1 MTLNINQFA
10 MSTVQGQMD
19 LQFNGSVIS
28 AQVGPDVVTALVAG
42 QPVKLIDSAGGVPK
56 ITPLTANTDS
66 AFGYVIRNLK
76 DQNFPADQPVEI
88 ALQGSVMYMT
98 AGASIARGVAIEV
111 VYTTNK
117 VITNAGTNPVAGF
130 ALDKAAAD
138 GDLIRVYVLTPG
150 FQSAQVIAD
159 VAGLAAALAIRV
171 QTARVTATL
180 AEINAGKE
188 LVPAVVGKSIRVV
201 GLTRRVSGTAAAAT
215 SADVQSGT
223 TAVKVMVDAIAA
235 LTNGAV
241 IINKETN
248 AVPGAGWAADLPVS
262 ESLVVANV
270 GSAMTTLTSIIYT
283 VQFAYI

>member
-28 AQVGPDVVTALVAG
+28 AQVDSTQATNLVAG
-42 QPVKLIDSAGGVPK
+42 QAVKLVDSAGGVPK
-56 ITPLTANTDS
+56 VVGLAANTDS
-66 AFGYVIRNLK
+66 TFGYVIRNLK
-76 DQNFPADQPVEI
+76 DVDFPAYAQLEI

-98 AGASIARGVAIEV
+98 AGAAIARGASIEV

-117 VITNAGTNPVAGF
+117 VITNAGVNPVAGY

-138 GDLIRVYVLTPG
+138 GDLIRVYVLTPA
-150 FQSAQVIAD
+150 FQSAQVIGD
-159 VAGLAAALAIRV
+159 ISGLQTALYQRV
-171 QTARVTATL
+171 QTARVVCTL
-180 AEINAGKE
+180 SEINAGKE
-188 LVPAVVGKSIRVV
+188 LVPAVTGKSIRVV
-201 GLTRRVSGTAAAAT
+201 GLTRRVVGSAAVAT

-248 AVPGAGWAADLPVS
+248 CVPGAGWAADLPAS

-270 GSAMTTLTSIIYT
+270 GSTMTTLTSITYT
-283 VQFAYI
+283 VSYVYV